1 MSVAPPAP
9 PPSRSSRLRVWL
21 LAALPLLPVL
31 LVFWA
36 YTLPPNAEGNL
47 LQLVGTWRG
56 HVATEGFDPFVDD
69 TGWQDLKL
77 PGGFRPQGLPPEHL
91 WLRRTFTPPGAV
103 VGHDAA
109 FVIGGVR
116 GATLRLYLNGEIIG
130 LKGEP
135 SLNFMGIEAGSETYF
150 VPSRLVRPDSNTITI
165 EVIAVQSGR
174 DGITD
179 PRLLFG
185 RRDVLG
191 PWSFHEQQSRA
202 VLEQGVLLVLAF
214 LAILLMALW
223 VMQAGRSNLDLY
235 RSTLMLLGAV
245 ACYLLGKSGFLVSAF
260 VSATHQLLLIVIS
273 VFLLGLTI
281 GEFIESYYLQRVSW
295 MRWLNRGV
303 SLTAIAFAFSGGH
316 AVYKLYSL
324 WLFVM
329 VLYSVG
335 IAVRDLVRQKTIFGP
350 LVASGTF
357 IVAAAGVSDLLGDL
371 DVVYAP
377 RLFTF
382 AVANLAIMAGAVVV
396 ADFLELARENTRL
409 SASLQLRAEE
419 LADALVKAEEGSRIK
434 SEFLAN
440 TSHEL
445 RTPLNA
451 IINIPQGLLEQFHE
465 VRRARCGS
473 CAALFE
479 LEGDEAAPPT
489 CPACQQRS
497 LCLESRL
504 DMQLAPEETSRLLKS
519 IVRSGNHLLAVVNDI
534 LDYSKLEAGRVVLH
548 RERVSVDTLLE
559 DLRLSM
565 EPVATLAG
573 VTLRIDSKAAG
584 VLLDVDRVKVS
595 QVLINLVGNA
605 IKFSDG
611 KGTVT
616 LSAVHAADVVTL
628 SVRDEGLG
636 IAPENQA
643 LIFEGFRQVE
653 GSNTRRF
660 GGSGLGLAIS
670 KRLVTMHGGTLQVH
684 SALGQG
690 STFLVEL
697 PLTWKAEDAT
707 AAADAEV
714 VLVIDDEASALDITT
729 VALKPLGCRVVS
741 VMDPREAMARLR
753 ETRPALV
760 VLDVM
765 MPRIS
770 GLELL
775 RELKADPLWKDT
787 PVLVSSAYPDNQRAV
802 EALGA
807 VFISKPWRA
816 GELLRVAT
824 SLLAGRRA
832 AGVKQETQST

>member
-1 MSVAPPAP
+1 M
-9 PPSRSSRLRVWL
+9 
-21 LAALPLLPVL
+21 L

-36 YTLPPNAEGNL
+36 YRLPPQVEAGVQ
-47 LQLVGTWRG
+47 QLVGAWQG
-56 HVATEGFDPFVDD
+56 HAASEGFEPFHDD
-69 TGWQDLKL
+69 TGWQGLKL
-77 PGGFRPQGLPPEHL
+77 PGSFSVQGLPPEHL
-91 WLRRTFTPPGAV
+91 WLRRDFTPTPEV
-103 VGHDAA
+103 MGHDAA

-116 GATLRLYLNGEIIG
+116 GATLRLFLNDEPIG
-130 LKGEP
+130 VKGEP
-135 SLNFMGIEAGSETYF
+135 SANFIGVESGAETYF
-150 VPSRLVRPDSNTITI
+150 VRAALLRPGLNRLTL
-165 EVIAVQSGR
+165 EVIAVQNGR

-185 RRDVLG
+185 RRDLLG
-191 PWSFHEQQSRA
+191 PWAFHEQQTRA
-202 VLEQGVLLVLAF
+202 VLEQGVLVVIAF
-214 LAILLMALW
+214 LMVLLAALW
-223 VMQAGRSNLDLY
+223 LLQGARTDRLLY
-235 RSTLMLLGAV
+235 QSTLALLVGS
-245 ACYLLGKSGFLVSAF
+245 ACYLLGKSGFLVSAAM
-260 VSATHQLLLIVIS
+260 SATHQLQLIVTA

-281 GEFIESYYLQRVSW
+281 GEFVETYYLHRVTKA
-295 MRWLNRGV
+295 RWLNRVLSAVAIV
-303 SLTAIAFAFSGGH
+303 SAFAGGH

-324 WLFVM
+324 WLFVV
-329 VLYSVG
+329 VLYSLG
-335 IAVRDLVRQKTIFGP
+335 LAVRDLLKGTTLFGP

-357 IVAAAGVSDLLGDL
+357 IVAASGVSDLLGDL
-371 DVVYAP
+371 DIIYAP

-382 AVANLAIMAGAVVV
+382 AVANLATMAGTVLV
-396 ADFLELARENTRL
+396 AEFVQLARENTRL
-409 SASLQLRAEE
+409 SDTLQLRAEE

-465 VRRARCGS
+465 VRRARCGA

-479 LEGDEAAPPT
+479 LEGDEAVPDACPSCGKPALAPE
-489 CPACQQRS
+489 A
-497 LCLESRL
+497 RL
-504 DMQLAPEETSRLLKS
+504 DMALAPEETSRLLKS

-548 RERVSVDTLLE
+548 RESVTVDSLLE
-559 DLRLSM
+559 DLRLAM

-573 VTLRIDSKAAG
+573 VTLRIEALAVG
-584 VLLDVDRVKVS
+584 VRLEIDRVKVS

-616 LSAVHAADVVTL
+616 VQGETVGAVVRL
-628 SVRDEGLG
+628 SVRDEGIG
-636 IAPENQA
+636 IAPEHQT

-670 KRLVTMHGGTLQVH
+670 KRLVTMHGGSLVVK
-684 SALGQG
+684 SALGTG
-690 STFLVEL
+690 STFEVEL
-697 PLTWKAEDAT
+697 PLVAPREDAVG
-707 AAADAEV
+707 ASDAEV
-714 VLVIDDEASALDITT
+714 VVVIDDEATALDTT
-729 VALKPLGCRVVS
+729 AVALKPLGCRVVA
-741 VMDPREAMARLR
+741 VLDPREAMEKLR
-753 ETRPALV
+753 ATHPALI

-775 RELKADPLWKDT
+775 RELRADASLRDT
-787 PVLVSSAYPDNQRAV
+787 PVIVSSAYADNQRAV
-802 EALGA
+802 EAMGA
-807 VFISKPWRA
+807 TFIAKPWRP

-832 AGVKQETQST
+832 VAVHGERKAS